1 MEKMEEVKRHWGK
14 VASPP
19 YSNFLPGQERMM
31 APRCHILEGGDSRK
45 WEIHPRKVNQD
56 VSLKSSLPGVTE
68 AGRGWLPGY
77 NF

>member
-45 WEIHPRKVNQD
+45 GEILG
-56 VSLKSSLPGVTE
+56 S
-68 AGRGWLPGY
+68 GR
-77 NF
+77 FIQER